1 MNTLYMKVDTQTAD
15 YLCQIIWSL
24 TAEQANITVRT
35 PRTSENINVCILILS
50 IKSINS
56 FICIVHCSSK
66 SLLTPPFFFT
76 FTQKIDSEK
85 DVDHG
90 WNKFSKERRMR
101 NRLWDDVRFDGNA
114 SEWIDLVC
122 ESLSKAVSESVS
134 EPVSMGVS
142 ESVSDELVGMI
153 YN

>member
-1 MNTLYMKVDTQTAD
+1 MHRSLFVKISVDA
-15 YLCQIIWSL
+15 
-24 TAEQANITVRT
+24 
-35 PRTSENINVCILILS
+35 S
-50 IKSINS
+50 I
-56 FICIVHCSSK
+56 
-66 SLLTPPFFFT
+66 FFFT